1 MVESFGFF
9 LYLPRLSLG
18 EPLGVRFGAV
28 GPGSVESNVEFVPGR
43 GSKSDAKAERVDE
56 AGGAFEAAFSAFFF
70 TMYALMGF

>member
-1 MVESFGFF
+1 MESFGFF

-18 EPLGVRFGAV
+18 EPLGVRFDAV

-43 GSKSDAKAERVDE
+43 GSESDAKAEGV
-56 AGGAFEAAFSAFFF
+56 GGSEDAFEAAFSAFFF